1 MLCFYFIYMK
11 MVIIMCPEYSYGG
24 QAVIEGVMMRG
35 PDSRAVAVRRPD
47 NTIVIDHQPVSSI
60 TASIKPLK
68 WPMVRGV
75 VVLLESLVM
84 GLQALSFSANQAMAE
99 EEEELTTR
107 DIVITMMIAF
117 ALAAVLFVVVPTGAT
132 HYLTRWVPGSVLQN
146 LVEGAIRIGV
156 FLAYV
161 VAIARMN
168 DIKRVFCYHGAE
180 HKVINA
186 YEAGEELNVNSV
198 QRYSTY
204 HPRCGTSFLLI
215 VLVVSIFV
223 FAMLGEQVLWWRI
236 LSRILLLPV
245 VAGISYELLKATA
258 RYEDNL
264 FLCLMAMP
272 GKWVQGL
279 TTSEPDDDMV
289 EVAMTALKAVLS
301 ENRGEVSVR

>member
-1 MLCFYFIYMK
+1 
-11 MVIIMCPEYSYGG
+11 VIIMRPEFSYGG

-47 NTIVIDHQPVSSI
+47 GTIVIDQQPVSSI
-60 TASIKPLK
+60 TSRIKPLK
-68 WPMVRGV
+68 WPLVRGV
-75 VVLLESLVM
+75 VALLESLVM

-107 DIVITMMIAF
+107 DIVITMIIAF
-117 ALAAVLFVVVPTGAT
+117 GLAIVLFVVIPTGAT

-146 LVEGAIRIGV
+146 LVEGVIRIGV

-168 DIKRVFCYHGAE
+168 DIKRVFRYHGAE

-186 YEAGEELNVNSV
+186 YEAGEELTVERV
-198 QRYSTY
+198 QRFPAY
-204 HPRCGTSFLLI
+204 HPRCGTSFLII

-223 FAMLGEQVLWWRI
+223 FAMLGEQALWWRI

-258 RYEDNL
+258 RHEGNI
-264 FLCLMAMP
+264 FLRLIALP

-279 TTSEPDDDMV
+279 TTAEPDDDMV

-301 ENRGEVSVR
+301 ENRGEVCVR

>member
-1 MLCFYFIYMK
+1 MR
-11 MVIIMCPEYSYGG
+11 PEFSYGG

-47 NTIVIDHQPVSSI
+47 STIVIDQQPVSSI
-60 TASIKPLK
+60 TSRIKPLK
-68 WPMVRGV
+68 WPLVRGV
-75 VVLLESLVM
+75 VALLESLVM

-107 DIVITMMIAF
+107 DIVITMIIAF
-117 ALAAVLFVVVPTGAT
+117 GLAIVLFVVIPTGAT

-146 LVEGAIRIGV
+146 LVEGIIRIGV

-168 DIKRVFCYHGAE
+168 DIKRVFRYHGAE

-186 YEAGEELNVNSV
+186 YEAGEELTVERV
-198 QRYSTY
+198 QRFPTY
-204 HPRCGTSFLLI
+204 HPRCGTSFLII

-223 FAMLGEQVLWWRI
+223 FAMLGEQELWWRI

-258 RYEDNL
+258 RYEGNL
-264 FLCLMAMP
+264 FLCLIALP
-272 GKWVQGL
+272 GKWVQRL
-279 TTSEPDDDMV
+279 TTAEPDDDMV

-301 ENRGEVSVR
+301 EK

>member
-1 MLCFYFIYMK
+1 MR
-11 MVIIMCPEYSYGG
+11 PEFSYGG

-47 NTIVIDHQPVSSI
+47 STIVIDHQPVSSI
-60 TASIKPLK
+60 TSRIKPLK

-75 VVLLESLVM
+75 VALLESLVM
-84 GLQALSFSANQAMAE
+84 GLQALSFSANQAMEE

-107 DIVITMMIAF
+107 DIVITMTIAF
-117 ALAAVLFVVVPTGAT
+117 ALAIVLFVVVPTGAT
-132 HYLTRWVPGSVLQN
+132 HYLTRWVPGSMLQN
-146 LVEGAIRIGV
+146 LVEGVIRIGV

-168 DIKRVFCYHGAE
+168 DIKRVFRYHGAE

-186 YEAGEELNVNSV
+186 YEAGEELTVDRV
-198 QRYSTY
+198 QRYTTY
-204 HPRCGTSFLLI
+204 HPRCGTSFLII

-245 VAGISYELLKATA
+245 VAGISYEFLKATA
-258 RYEDNL
+258 RYKDNL
-264 FLCLMAMP
+264 LLRLIALP

-279 TTSEPDDDMV
+279 TTAEPDDDMV